1 MPAYPRRM
9 TMRSR
14 RHALR
19 TLAGAVGA
27 GAVAFL
33 AGPVPAVARP
43 AIVAGG
49 PCKKAGR
56 TRTVGAT
63 TYRCTERGGA
73 LVWARAKGA
82 KGADGSSARSAVPV
96 RAMASSEL
104 VAGTPRIVVVTGA
117 DGTKRYVA
125 FSRAASGVV
134 AFEPTCTH
142 QGYQLEVRDARWYC
156 DYHGSVFA
164 ADSGEVVAGPASR
177 ALRRYEASE
186 SGGSIYVAF

>member
-1 MPAYPRRM
+1 
-9 TMRSR
+9 MRSR

-19 TLAGAVGA
+19 TLAGALAAGGA
-27 GAVAFL
+27 AFL
-33 AGPVPAVARP
+33 AGPGPAIARP
-43 AIVAGG
+43 AIVAGD

-56 TRTVGAT
+56 TRRVGAKSFT
-63 TYRCTERGGA
+63 CTERDGA
-73 LVWARAKGA
+73 LVWARAKAA
-82 KGADGSSARSAVPV
+82 KGGAGGASSGATPGAPAKV

-134 AFEPTCTH
+134 AFEPRCTH
-142 QGYQLEVRDARWYC
+142 QGYQLEVRDDRWYC

-164 ADSGEVVAGPASR
+164 ADSGEVVNGPATR
-177 ALRRYEASE
+177 ALRRYDASE
-186 SGGSIYVAF
+186 SGGSIYVTL